1 MDKYKVIQEYNR
13 YYLAEHE
20 KFGYKECFDKSE
32 FEVDENNYIRR
43 KKHSYNSRKL
53 DIEEVKHTW
62 HWLKSKKEGVRQ

>member
-32 FEVDENNYIRR
+32 FEADENNYIRH
-43 KKHSYNSRKL
+43 KKHSYNPREL
-53 DIEEVKHTW
+53 DIEKVKHNW
-62 HWLKSKKEGVRQ
+62 HSFISKKEGVKQ

>member
-32 FEVDENNYIRR
+32 YETDDNNYIRH
-43 KKHSYNSRKL
+43 KKNSYSRIYLEKEEIKNSQKY
-53 DIEEVKHTW
+53 
-62 HWLKSKKEGVRQ
+62 